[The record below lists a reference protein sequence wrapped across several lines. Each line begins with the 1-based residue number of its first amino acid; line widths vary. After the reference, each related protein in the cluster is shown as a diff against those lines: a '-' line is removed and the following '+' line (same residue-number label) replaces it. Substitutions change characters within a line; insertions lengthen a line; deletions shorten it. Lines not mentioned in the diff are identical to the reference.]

1 MTNIIMMIKENLL
14 RIQNSIPS
22 KVQLVAVSKTKP
34 LELLQEAYTAGQRHF
49 GENRVQELVEKYEAL
64 PKDICWHMIG
74 HLQSKKVKYIAPFV
88 HLIHGVDS
96 LKLLEEINKQAL
108 KNNRI
113 IDCLLQ
119 FHIANEETKYGFSYE
134 EALALVESETFFPL
148 KNVRIVGVMGMA
160 TFTED
165 DNRVRQE
172 FATLTNYFSLFK
184 NNQFKFAPYF
194 KEISMGMSGDYLI
207 AIEEGSTMVR
217 VGSSIFGGR

>member
-1 MTNIIMMIKENLL
+1 MIKENLQ
-14 RIQNSIPS
+14 RIKDTIPS
-22 KVQLVAVSKTKP
+22 TVNLVAVSKTKP
-34 LELLQEAYTAGQRHF
+34 LPLLQEAYNAGQRHF
-49 GENRVQELVEKYEAL
+49 GENRVQELAEKFEVL
-64 PKDICWHMIG
+64 PKDIYWHMIG

-108 KNNRI
+108 KNERI

-119 FHIANEETKYGFSYE
+119 FHIANEETKFGFSFE
-134 EALALVESETFFPL
+134 EVTELLGSNDFFQL
-148 KNVRIVGVMGMA
+148 KNLRIVGVMGMA
-160 TFTED
+160 TFTD
-165 DNRVRQE
+165 DTKVVRQE
-172 FATLTNYFSLFK
+172 FATLANYFGLLK

-194 KEISMGMSGDYLI
+194 TEISMGMSGDYLI

>member
-1 MTNIIMMIKENLL
+1 MIKENLQ
-14 RIQNSIPS
+14 RIKDTIPS
-22 KVQLVAVSKTKP
+22 TVNLVAVSKTKP
-34 LELLQEAYTAGQRHF
+34 LPLLQEAYDAGQRHF
-49 GENRVQELVEKYEAL
+49 GENRVQELAEKFEAL
-64 PKDICWHMIG
+64 PKDIHWHMIG

-108 KNNRI
+108 KNERI

-119 FHIANEETKYGFSYE
+119 FHIANEETKFGFSFE
-134 EALALVESETFFPL
+134 EVVELLGSADFFQL

-160 TFTED
+160 TFTD
-165 DNRVRQE
+165 DTKVVRQE
-172 FATLTNYFSLFK
+172 FATLANYFSLLK

-194 KEISMGMSGDYLI
+194 SEISMGMSGDYLI